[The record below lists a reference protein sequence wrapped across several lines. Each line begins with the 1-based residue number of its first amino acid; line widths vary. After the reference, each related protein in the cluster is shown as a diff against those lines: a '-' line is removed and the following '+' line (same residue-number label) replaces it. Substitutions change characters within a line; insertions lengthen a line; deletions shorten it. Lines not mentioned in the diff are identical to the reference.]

1 MPAPV
6 RVLRGVA
13 SEPHEFGPLP
23 ASEPTAAPPAFAPTP
38 LVAVPEPAPAPEPAP
53 PTYAAAAL
61 DAARAEGAEAGR
73 RERDGEVGALRA
85 EVERLTRAQTDA
97 AQAAEA
103 QATTVDQAAGR
114 LAALWAEAVRALE
127 PDLAALAVDVA
138 EAVVAAPLSDRQRD
152 AAARA
157 LADAVDRLA
166 GALPVTVH
174 LHPVAL
180 LRLREAGLAE
190 ALEHAHALRWEPD
203 DRLGPDEWTAET
215 DEGAV
220 RRLRGPVFAALRD
233 RLGLDAPDAAPAD
246 AAPADAAPADAAPAD
261 AASAPDASAL
271 DAATPS

>member
-1 MPAPV
+1 MPAVV
-6 RVLRGVA
+6 RVLRGIA
-13 SEPHEFGPLP
+13 PEPHRFGPLP
-23 ASEPTAAPPAFAPTP
+23 PAEPAAGPPAFAPIP
-38 LVAVPEPAPAPEPAP
+38 HVAVPEAAPEPEPEP
-53 PTYAAAAL
+53 PTYDAAAL

-73 RERDGEVGALRA
+73 RERDAEVEALRA
-85 EVERLTRAQTDA
+85 EVARLEQEQAEA
-97 AQAAEA
+97 ARAAEA
-103 QATTVDQAAGR
+103 QTTTVAEAADR

-138 EAVVAAPLSDRQRD
+138 EAVVAAPLSSRQRD

-180 LRLREAGLAE
+180 LALREAGLAE
-190 ALEHAHALRWEPD
+190 ALEHAHSVRWEPD

-220 RRLRGPVFAALRD
+220 RHLRGPIFTALRD
-233 RLGLDAPDAAPAD
+233 RLGLDAPDPPPAGD
-246 AAPADAAPADAAPAD
+246 PPAD
-261 AASAPDASAL
+261 AASGPDSAGAS
-271 DAATPS
+271 S